1 MKKRR
6 DPSKKSMS
14 KFYIGIIGSVLCCLV
29 CVVVI
34 GRIGGATAPTDNKYW
49 LTENQD
55 ELVQYL
61 PVEDTAEPEPEPAP
75 NPSESDDTE
84 KDEPESQPVY
94 AGLLLYQIKWGDTL
108 TKISN
113 YSGFGIQELADFNL
127 IEDPNLIYTRRF
139 MVFPVGFDR
148 DIVVNSLDAV
158 REVLN
163 GNLDVE
169 QLSGEQVRD
178 DVNNY
183 VDISY
188 FRDAVVALQMD
199 ALQAEQSSGQPEQA
213 ELPGS
218 SNTDVVEKPVDD
230 VENESVDD
238 VTGQTDVDTQLPS
251 VDESVEKSVSSVD
264 ELVDEPVSSVNES
277 MDTFTPVQ

>member
-6 DPSKKSMS
+6 DPSKKSMG

-34 GRIGGATAPTDNKYW
+34 GRIGGATAPSDNKYW
-49 LTENQD
+49 LTENQE
-55 ELVQYL
+55 ELVQYF
-61 PVEDTAEPEPEPAP
+61 PVEDTSEEPEPAP
-75 NPSESDDTE
+75 APNESGDIE
-84 KDEPESQPVY
+84 KEEPERQPVY

-113 YSGFGIQELADFNL
+113 YSGFEIQELADFNL

-148 DIVVNSLDAV
+148 DIVVDSLDAV

-169 QLSGEQVRD
+169 QLSGNQVRD
-178 DVNNY
+178 DVNDY

-188 FRDAVVALQMD
+188 FRDAVVALQMEEIENEQQSQ
-199 ALQAEQSSGQPEQA
+199 QAEQPSEQP
-213 ELPGS
+213 
-218 SNTDVVEKPVDD
+218 VEKPVDD
-230 VENESVDD
+230 VENNVLDVEIGAETEQTSADMQAPSVEQ
-238 VTGQTDVDTQLPS
+238 TGPS
-251 VDESVEKSVSSVD
+251 VDESVDESSTSVD
-264 ELVDEPVSSVNES
+264 DSVGEF
-277 MDTFTPVQ
+277 MPVQ

>member
-6 DPSKKSMS
+6 DPSKKSMG

-34 GRIGGATAPTDNKYW
+34 GRIGGATAPSDSKYW
-49 LTENQD
+49 LTENQE

-61 PVEDTAEPEPEPAP
+61 PVEDTSEEPEPAP
-75 NPSESDDTE
+75 APNESGDIE
-84 KDEPESQPVY
+84 KEEPERQPVY

-113 YSGFGIQELADFNL
+113 YSGFEIQELADFNL

-148 DIVVNSLDAV
+148 DIVVDSLDAV

-169 QLSGEQVRD
+169 QLSGDQVRD
-178 DVNNY
+178 DVNDY

-188 FRDAVVALQMD
+188 FRDAVVALQMEEIENEQQSQ
-199 ALQAEQSSGQPEQA
+199 QAEQPSEQP
-213 ELPGS
+213 
-218 SNTDVVEKPVDD
+218 VEKPVDD
-230 VENESVDD
+230 VENNVLDDETDAETEQTPADMQAPSVE
-238 VTGQTDVDTQLPS
+238 QTEPS
-251 VDESVEKSVSSVD
+251 VDESVDESSASVDDSVD
-264 ELVDEPVSSVNES
+264 EF
-277 MDTFTPVQ
+277 MPVQ

>member
-6 DPSKKSMS
+6 DPSKKSMG
-14 KFYIGIIGSVLCCLV
+14 KFYIGIIGSVLCCMI

-34 GRIGGATAPTDNKYW
+34 GRIGGATAPSDNKYW

-61 PVEDTAEPEPEPAP
+61 PVEDTSSEEPEPAP
-75 NPSESDDTE
+75 APDDSDDAE
-84 KDEPESQPVY
+84 KEEPERQPVY

-108 TKISN
+108 TRISN

-148 DIVVNSLDAV
+148 DIVVDSLDAV
-158 REVLN
+158 REVLS
-163 GNLDVE
+163 GNLDID
-169 QLSGEQVRD
+169 QLSGDQVRD

-188 FRDAVVALQMD
+188 FRDAVVALQVE
-199 ALQAEQSSGQPEQA
+199 AIEKEQQAEQPDEQP
-213 ELPGS
+213 
-218 SNTDVVEKPVDD
+218 VEKPVED
-230 VENESVDD
+230 VETVQPEE
-238 VTGQTDVDTQLPS
+238 TEQMPVDTQAPS
-251 VDESVEKSVSSVD
+251 VDESGSPVNESGSPVDESGLSVD
-264 ELVDEPVSSVNES
+264 ESVD
-277 MDTFTPVQ
+277 DITPVQ